1 MSRKRIDVVKV
12 QMVKKD
18 TLWYL
23 KRSIGEAKD
32 AADIMRELIGNAD
45 REHFILICLNSKS
58 EPTHI
63 ETVSIGTI
71 NFAIIHPREIF
82 KTAIL
87 SNATSIIIGH
97 NHPSED
103 VTPSPEDIKTTQRIK
118 EISEMIGII
127 LYDHIIF
134 SENDH
139 HSIMENDLDD

>member
-1 MSRKRIDVVKV
+1 
-12 QMVKKD
+12 
-18 TLWYL
+18 
-23 KRSIGEAKD
+23 
-32 AADIMRELIGNAD
+32 MREFIGNAD
-45 REHFILICLNSKS
+45 RKHFILICLNSKN

-87 SNATSIIIGH
+87 SNATNMIIGH
-97 NHPSED
+97 NHPSGD
-103 VTPSPEDIKTTQRIK
+103 VTPSPEDIKTPQRIK
-118 EISEMIGII
+118 EISDMIGII

>member
-45 REHFILICLNSKS
+45 REYFILICLNSKS

>member
-18 TLWYL
+18 TLCYL

-97 NHPSED
+97 NHPSG
-103 VTPSPEDIKTTQRIK
+103 DILTIV
-118 EISEMIGII
+118 
-127 LYDHIIF
+127 
-134 SENDH
+134 
-139 HSIMENDLDD
+139 

>member
-18 TLWYL
+18 TFWYL

-32 AADIMRELIGNAD
+32 AVDIMRELIGNAD

-82 KTAIL
+82 KAAIL
-87 SNATSIIIGH
+87 SNATSMIIGH